1 MLARAAATVRA
12 GILIANIFIINN
24 RIQGAGLAEL
34 LVDRSTLCTSVG
46 VPEEQ
51 KKMATTS
58 WNGGESSLEEVDVSE

>member
-12 GILIANIFIINN
+12 GILIASIFIMHN

-34 LVDRSTLCTSVG
+34 LVDRSTLLSALPG

-51 KKMATTS
+51 K
-58 WNGGESSLEEVDVSE
+58 NGDGESSPTFQEVDVSE